1 MEKLILAQSL
11 KPQGINGE
19 IKFRLLSES
28 VEDIKNSNSLF
39 LGPEPVTISEIREN
53 NGFVFIKFNEI
64 TSISVAERFRDQF
77 LAVPRSEVE
86 KNLKDGEYFIADLIG
101 KNIVFESGE
110 VLGVLTDVQNFGSAD
125 VFYVKKTNGKE
136 VLFSNVEGVI
146 IKVYENNIVLNQQKF
161 NQVSV

>member
-19 IKFRLLSES
+19 IKFRLLCES

-39 LGPEPVTISEIREN
+39 LGSEPVTISEIREN
-53 NGFVFIKFNEI
+53 NGFVFIKFKEI
-64 TSISVAERFRDQF
+64 TSIAIAERFRDQF
-77 LAVPRSEVE
+77 LSVPRAEVE
-86 KNLKDGEYFIADLIG
+86 KNLKESEYFIADLIG
-101 KNIVFESGE
+101 KNIIFESGE
-110 VLGVLTDVQNFGSAD
+110 ILGVLTDVQNFGSAD

-136 VLFSNVEGVI
+136 VLFSNVDGVI
-146 IKVYENNIVLNQQKF
+146 INVDENSIVLNQQKF

>member
-19 IKFRLLSES
+19 IKFRLLCES

-39 LGPEPVTISEIREN
+39 LGPEQVTLSEIREN
-53 NGFVFIKFNEI
+53 NGFAFIKFKEI

-77 LAVPRSEVE
+77 LFVPRAEVE
-86 KNLKDGEYFIADLIG
+86 KNLKDGEYFITDLIG

-110 VLGVLTDVQNFGSAD
+110 ALGILTDVQNFGSAD

-146 IKVYENNIVLNQQKF
+146 INVDENNIVLNQQKF